1 MSAKPVVSGNRESES
16 SPPLSRP
23 GRPALPPGGEGAE
36 RASWACWV
44 AETWTSI
51 LEDKKEPRGHT
62 AV

>member
-1 MSAKPVVSGNRESES
+1 MSAKPVVSGNHKSES
-16 SPPLSRP
+16 SAPLSRLV
-23 GRPALPPGGEGAE
+23 RPALPPGGEGAE

-51 LEDKKEPRGHT
+51 LKDKKEPRRHT